1 MADVDS
7 DDMIRAS
14 CDLKQK
20 YEISVTNNDTDGRI
34 DYNQVLNQ
42 VRFELIKW
50 RNNTSNQGFCSST
63 RFGKCIGMQSM
74 HQVESILIGT
84 EK

>member
-50 RNNTSNQGFCSST
+50 AEQH
-63 RFGKCIGMQSM
+63 KQSR
-74 HQVESILIGT
+74 ILFINKIW
-84 EK
+84 ENV